1 MADSC
6 RRRGSSQISGVEI
19 RSKMWENRPT
29 AENLWLGDMNKAS
42 RDSPGRRWDTLLLTR
57 RGGLGGSA

>member
-1 MADSC
+1 
-6 RRRGSSQISGVEI
+6 
-19 RSKMWENRPT
+19 MWENRPT